1 MRSGEVAERAHRA
14 NVTDDVVARLRAGD
28 RAAFAVVYETYR
40 ARLYA
45 FLLRLSGDAQVA
57 SDLAQETWLRL
68 AASAGGLAPD
78 TDAGAW
84 LFTVARN
91 LHRSQR
97 RWTLLDRDRLAALGL
112 MAPRALTA
120 TPLEEAARDQLTRRL
135 ERALIALPVS
145 LREVV
150 LLICVEGFAAPEVAG
165 MLRIEPAA
173 VRQRLSRGRALL
185 RAALSDEHDPGGGD
199 A

>member
-1 MRSGEVAERAHRA
+1 MRSREVPERARRET
-14 NVTDDVVARLRAGD
+14 VTDDVVARLRAGEA
-28 RAAFAVVYETYR
+28 AAFGVVYETYR
-40 ARLYA
+40 ARVYA
-45 FLLRLSGDAQVA
+45 FLLRLSGDAHTA

-68 AASAGGLAPD
+68 AASAMRLTPE
-78 TDAGAW
+78 TDVGAW

-112 MAPRALTA
+112 MAPRAA
-120 TPLEEAARDQLTRRL
+120 ASPLDEAARDQLTRKL
-135 ERALIALPVS
+135 EHALAALPVR

-150 LLICVEGFAAPEVAG
+150 LLSTVEGFSAPEVAR
-165 MLRIEPAA
+165 MLQLAPAA

-185 RAALSDEHDPGGGD
+185 RAALDHDAPGGDD